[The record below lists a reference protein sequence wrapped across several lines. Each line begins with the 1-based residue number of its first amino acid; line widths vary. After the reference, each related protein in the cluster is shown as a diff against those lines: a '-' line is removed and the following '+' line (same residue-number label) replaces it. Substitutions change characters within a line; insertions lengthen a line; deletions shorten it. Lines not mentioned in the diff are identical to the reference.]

1 MRSPLGAW
9 GSALGFILIV
19 VAFLETGWHSHL
31 TLISGALYMVVL
43 TVAYFLLKN
52 RILKEGRNV

>member
-1 MRSPLGAW
+1 
-9 GSALGFILIV
+9 

-52 RILKEGRNV
+52 RIL